1 MMIDFQI
8 ALEYLLHFIVIQWIY
23 EQTSLVRVPRLILPL
38 AFLVEFLGG
47 LLGSS
52 FGVGLSFMTPFYLLF
67 YAYFFGKERTAN
79 MLAFYA
85 FYPLV
90 IYLLIFNGYSYFL
103 MPAFNITSDFLNKSY
118 LYFIFFDLLIVPTFV
133 ALSKLLNID
142 FKSLRVLERD
152 RKFSRIMFF
161 TNFILISYVI
171 FNYAVVVASQ
181 FFSLY
186 YAGPIVTLVGFA
198 SILFAVYS
206 VNKYADEYFE
216 NQRRKENRR
225 HLDDLEKY
233 SEQVES
239 LYETLRGFRHD
250 YTNVLISLSE
260 AIQMRDIDQI
270 KMIYDT
276 VLKDSASDLKQQ
288 KFDLAKLTHV
298 TNMPLKSLLS
308 SKLAEA
314 FDKGIHCHVEVEEG
328 VLFTD
333 MRVLDLIT
341 ITSILCDNAIEAAVL
356 SETPKLSIAI
366 FKMEGQSVIAVENST
381 KEASI
386 DIAPLKQ
393 RGFSTKGTGRGLGLA
408 NIEEILFRYDNVS
421 LETESAQHRFVQ
433 LLSVTPKQD

>member
-1 MMIDFQI
+1 M
-8 ALEYLLHFIVIQWIY
+8 
-23 EQTSLVRVPRLILPL
+23 
-38 AFLVEFLGG
+38 
-47 LLGSS
+47 
-52 FGVGLSFMTPFYLLF
+52 
-67 YAYFFGKERTAN
+67 
-79 MLAFYA
+79 
-85 FYPLV
+85 
-90 IYLLIFNGYSYFL
+90 
-103 MPAFNITSDFLNKSY
+103 
-118 LYFIFFDLLIVPTFV
+118 
-133 ALSKLLNID
+133 
-142 FKSLRVLERD
+142 
-152 RKFSRIMFF
+152 
-161 TNFILISYVI
+161 
-171 FNYAVVVASQ
+171 
-181 FFSLY
+181 
-186 YAGPIVTLVGFA
+186 
-198 SILFAVYS
+198 
-206 VNKYADEYFE
+206 
-216 NQRRKENRR
+216 
-225 HLDDLEKY
+225 DDLEKY

-276 VLKDSASDLKQQ
+276 VLKDSASDLRQQ

-328 VLFTD
+328 VFFTD

-433 LLSVTPKQD
+433 LLSYFYLSGVRVIGMMIGSRSVFSYRNGRNALTIAPLTDCMLASLFLRAIRIALNRIRWLSRMRSPDSRM

>member
-103 MPAFNITSDFLNKSY
+103 MAAFNITSDFLNKSY

-328 VLFTD
+328 VFFTD

>member
-8 ALEYLLHFIVIQWIY
+8 ALEYLLHFTVIQWIY
-23 EQTSLVRVPRLILPL
+23 EQTSLVRVPRLVLPL

-171 FNYAVVVASQ
+171 LNYAVVVASQ

-328 VLFTD
+328 VFFTD
-333 MRVLDLIT
+333 MRALDLIT

-381 KEASI
+381 KEDSI
-386 DIAPLKQ
+386 DITPLKK

>member
-23 EQTSLVRVPRLILPL
+23 EQTSLVRVPRLVLPL

-171 FNYAVVVASQ
+171 LNYAVVVASQ

-328 VLFTD
+328 VFFTD
-333 MRVLDLIT
+333 MRALDLIT

-381 KEASI
+381 KEDSI
-386 DIAPLKQ
+386 DITPLKK

>member
-198 SILFAVYS
+198 SILYAVYS

-260 AIQMRDIDQI
+260 AIRMRDIDQI

-328 VLFTD
+328 VFFTD
-333 MRVLDLIT
+333 MRALDLIT

-386 DIAPLKQ
+386 DITPLKK

>member
-276 VLKDSASDLKQQ
+276 VLKDSASDLRQQ

-328 VLFTD
+328 VFFTD

-421 LETESAQHRFVQ
+421 LETESVQHRFVQ

>member
-23 EQTSLVRVPRLILPL
+23 EQTSLVRVPRLVLPL

-90 IYLLIFNGYSYFL
+90 IYLLIFNGYPYFL

-171 FNYAVVVASQ
+171 LNYAVVVASQ

-328 VLFTD
+328 VFFTD
-333 MRVLDLIT
+333 MRALDLIT

-381 KEASI
+381 KEDSI
-386 DIAPLKQ
+386 DITPLKK

>member
-1 MMIDFQI
+1 
-8 ALEYLLHFIVIQWIY
+8 
-23 EQTSLVRVPRLILPL
+23 
-38 AFLVEFLGG
+38 
-47 LLGSS
+47 
-52 FGVGLSFMTPFYLLF
+52 
-67 YAYFFGKERTAN
+67 
-79 MLAFYA
+79 
-85 FYPLV
+85 
-90 IYLLIFNGYSYFL
+90 
-103 MPAFNITSDFLNKSY
+103 
-118 LYFIFFDLLIVPTFV
+118 
-133 ALSKLLNID
+133 
-142 FKSLRVLERD
+142 
-152 RKFSRIMFF
+152 MFF

-328 VLFTD
+328 VFFTD

-341 ITSILCDNAIEAAVL
+341 ITSMRLRQLFCQ
-356 SETPKLSIAI
+356 KH
-366 FKMEGQSVIAVENST
+366 QSC
-381 KEASI
+381 
-386 DIAPLKQ
+386 L
-393 RGFSTKGTGRGLGLA
+393 
-408 NIEEILFRYDNVS
+408 
-421 LETESAQHRFVQ
+421 
-433 LLSVTPKQD
+433 LLSLRWRGSL

>member
-23 EQTSLVRVPRLILPL
+23 EQTSLVRVPRLVLPL

-67 YAYFFGKERTAN
+67 YAYFFGKERTAS

-171 FNYAVVVASQ
+171 LNYAVVVASQ

-328 VLFTD
+328 VFFTD
-333 MRVLDLIT
+333 MRALDLIT

-381 KEASI
+381 KEDSI
-386 DIAPLKQ
+386 DITPLKK

>member
-206 VNKYADEYFE
+206 VKKYADEYFE

-276 VLKDSASDLKQQ
+276 VLKDSASDLKRQ

-328 VLFTD
+328 VFFTD

>member
-118 LYFIFFDLLIVPTFV
+118 LYFIFFDLLIVPNFV

-328 VLFTD
+328 VFFTD
-333 MRVLDLIT
+333 MRALDLIT

-381 KEASI
+381 KEDSI
-386 DIAPLKQ
+386 DITPLKK

>member
-171 FNYAVVVASQ
+171 LNYAVVVASQ

-328 VLFTD
+328 VFFTN
-333 MRVLDLIT
+333 MRALDLIT

-381 KEASI
+381 KEDSI
-386 DIAPLKQ
+386 DITPLKK

>member
-276 VLKDSASDLKQQ
+276 VLKDSASDLKRQ

-328 VLFTD
+328 VFFTD

>member
-1 MMIDFQI
+1 
-8 ALEYLLHFIVIQWIY
+8 
-23 EQTSLVRVPRLILPL
+23 
-38 AFLVEFLGG
+38 
-47 LLGSS
+47 
-52 FGVGLSFMTPFYLLF
+52 
-67 YAYFFGKERTAN
+67 
-79 MLAFYA
+79 
-85 FYPLV
+85 
-90 IYLLIFNGYSYFL
+90 
-103 MPAFNITSDFLNKSY
+103 
-118 LYFIFFDLLIVPTFV
+118 
-133 ALSKLLNID
+133 
-142 FKSLRVLERD
+142 
-152 RKFSRIMFF
+152 MFF

-328 VLFTD
+328 VFFTD

-381 KEASI
+381 KEDSI
-386 DIAPLKQ
+386 DITPLKK

>member
-328 VLFTD
+328 VFFTD
-333 MRVLDLIT
+333 MRALDLIT

-381 KEASI
+381 KEDSI
-386 DIAPLKQ
+386 DITPLKK

-408 NIEEILFRYDNVS
+408 NIEEILFIYDNVS

>member
-23 EQTSLVRVPRLILPL
+23 EQTSLVKVPRLILPL

-328 VLFTD
+328 VFFTD

-408 NIEEILFRYDNVS
+408 NIEEILFSYDNVS